1 MLRPFRVSLR
11 ACIDAT
17 GMGVQL
23 AERARQKFGW
33 KVEPVNFTAA
43 VKEELAFGLRADFE
57 EKRVRIVCDEKL
69 AADLRSVRKEVT
81 ASGNLRFDGRAEES
95 HGDRFW
101 AKALRQH
108 AARGV
113 PRVRAVVG

>member
-1 MLRPFRVSLR
+1 
-11 ACIDAT
+11 
-17 GMGVQL
+17 
-23 AERARQKFGW
+23 
-33 KVEPVNFTAA
+33 VEPVNFTAA

-69 AADLRSVRKEVT
+69 AGDLRAVKKEVT
-81 ASGNLRFDGRAEES
+81 SSGNLRFDGRAEES
-95 HGDRFW
+95 HCDRFW

-108 AARGV
+108 AARSV